1 MGNGQIV
8 HFRKCVSLLR
18 YGQLTAGTPHGVGI
32 PGKKKGPDTTRAPK
46 SPVPNLDHL
55 AVSVDIL
62 PNWNDPGEQFARPET
77 GYQSALDLAAARPH
91 QPAMH
96 LH

>member
-1 MGNGQIV
+1 MGHGHIV
-8 HFRKCVSLLR
+8 RFSKCVSLLR
-18 YGQLTAGTPHGVGI
+18 YGQLAAGTPHGAGI
-32 PGKKKGPDTTRAPK
+32 PGKKKGPDTIRALK
-46 SPVPNLDHL
+46 SPVPNLDYL

-62 PNWNDPGEQFARPET
+62 PNWNDPGEQVARPET
-77 GYQSALDLAAARPH
+77 GYQSALDLAAARPR

>member
-1 MGNGQIV
+1 MGHGQIIR
-8 HFRKCVSLLR
+8 FRNFVSLLR
-18 YGQLTAGTPHGVGI
+18 YGQVSTPTPHGAGI
-32 PGKKKGPDTTRAPK
+32 PGKKKGPETIRALK

-55 AVSVDIL
+55 AVSVDIH
-62 PNWNDPGEQFARPET
+62 PNWNDPGEQVTRSET
-77 GYQSALDLAAARPH
+77 GYQSALDLAAARPR